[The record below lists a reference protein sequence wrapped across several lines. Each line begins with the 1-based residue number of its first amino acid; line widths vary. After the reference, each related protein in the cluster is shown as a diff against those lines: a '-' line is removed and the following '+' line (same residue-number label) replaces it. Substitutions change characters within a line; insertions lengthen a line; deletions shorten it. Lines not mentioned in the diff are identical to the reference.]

1 MVWWG
6 VLRLKWIN
14 REEEI
19 DGCSCDSG
27 SDKQEEEKRREKK
40 NIIIIIIPRSV
51 ARAFILPERRNE
63 MSAAEKLK
71 TLGALVV
78 AAANPSLI
86 IQHILD
92 GTTSGNMSNL
102 SIKPTPSSKS

>member
-1 MVWWG
+1 MDV
-6 VLRLKWIN
+6 VVIPALTNK
-14 REEEI
+14 
-19 DGCSCDSG
+19 
-27 SDKQEEEKRREKK
+27 KKKKKRKK

-63 MSAAEKLK
+63 MSAAAEKLK
-71 TLGALVV
+71 TLDALVV

>member
-1 MVWWG
+1 MAG
-6 VLRLKWIN
+6 
-14 REEEI
+14 
-19 DGCSCDSG
+19 
-27 SDKQEEEKRREKK
+27 
-40 NIIIIIIPRSV
+40 
-51 ARAFILPERRNE
+51 AFILPERRNE
-63 MSAAEKLK
+63 MSAAAEKLK

>member
-1 MVWWG
+1 
-6 VLRLKWIN
+6 
-14 REEEI
+14 
-19 DGCSCDSG
+19 
-27 SDKQEEEKRREKK
+27 
-40 NIIIIIIPRSV
+40 
-51 ARAFILPERRNE
+51 
-63 MSAAEKLK
+63 MSAAAEKLK

>member
-1 MVWWG
+1 
-6 VLRLKWIN
+6 
-14 REEEI
+14 
-19 DGCSCDSG
+19 
-27 SDKQEEEKRREKK
+27 
-40 NIIIIIIPRSV
+40 
-51 ARAFILPERRNE
+51 